1 LELRGNLKDFG
12 LADIIQLVGFGR
24 KTGALRVDCEAGGA
38 ALYFEEGNVVHAEY
52 PGAEGT
58 QAVFTLFRVP
68 AGEFRFQTEASPP
81 KRTIAMDPTNLV
93 MEAARLLDESRRG
106 ENGEEWNG
114 EAVELGEDWF
124 GDSQQT
130 RDPAEIKRQIRE
142 LLLQRF
148 GRGSKRLMQAVD
160 QCGDSDEEL
169 LGMAERV
176 EKYVHVFLDN
186 RASHSVGEAIR
197 ALVSGSSS

>member
-1 LELRGNLKDFG
+1 MELRGNLSDFG

-24 KTGALRVDCEAGGA
+24 KTGALRVNCEAGDA

-68 AGEFRFQTEASPP
+68 AGEFRFQTETSPP
-81 KRTIAMDPTNLV
+81 KRTISMDPTNLV

-106 ENGEEWNG
+106 GGSEEWSG
-114 EAVELGEDWF
+114 DTAEIGDDWF
-124 GDSQQT
+124 GDSGSS
-130 RDPAEIKRQIRE
+130 RDPAEIKKQIRE
-142 LLLQRF
+142 LLQQRF
-148 GRGSKRLMQAVD
+148 GRGAKRLLQAVD

-169 LGMAERV
+169 LGLAERL

-186 RASHSVGEAIR
+186 RASRSVGEEIR
-197 ALVSGSSS
+197 SLVSGSPS